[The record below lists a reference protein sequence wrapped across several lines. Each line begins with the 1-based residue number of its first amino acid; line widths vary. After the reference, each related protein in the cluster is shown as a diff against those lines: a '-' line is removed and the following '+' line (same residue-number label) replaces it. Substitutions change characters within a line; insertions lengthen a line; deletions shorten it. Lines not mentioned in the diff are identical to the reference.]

1 MPEVGGSVSAQG
13 QYRSVV
19 SDIGSGQA
27 LAVSAASSTI
37 DKVDYYL
44 DILSN
49 IGQAELD
56 SALESIESLGDFRP
70 GDIAFSYQVPDYSTL
85 IFSIPDEF
93 VAGGSGLLVDIPDTG
108 IFDIPL
114 TSLSPPAV
122 LGQEPGLT
130 SIQDV
135 PDPNSLPNIGA
146 PVAPNQPTI
155 TAPLAPAISLPAAPN
170 LTVPN
175 APTLRELSLPDYDIP
190 LLPEYDAP
198 TQGIAPELP
207 LLARTFS
214 EDDYK
219 YEPHR
224 VFKAKEE
231 MPDWRR
237 LIEALPVYFADRISD
252 REDFHARTYW
262 ASRGHELEDNI
273 LSAQITYRSDMT
285 RLLNAG
291 EARRGLIDEFLTH
304 RDLIHREVD
313 EIVKEWLQNFELDT
327 LGLARADF
335 EVTTAYTAAYIDL
348 YGSATALYNARVSAY
363 RAAITLYRN
372 ELQIALSKLNEWRVL
387 VEAEIVKT
395 DLNNQLASNFGV
407 NVEASTIAAQLYEAQ
422 VQALGAEISAF
433 QAEVESF
440 SLQAEVARTGLD
452 IYKGTVAGYIASLS
466 SFKAQFEA
474 FEAKARGIAAGN
486 ALEEA
491 QSRVGIANA
500 QAAGANSSAAS
511 LEMEIE
517 AEKLKLEA
525 RRLGSTFDNQKLK
538 NSLEAVNA
546 GIQKDQALLSI
557 SEWAAN
563 RAIPTIQNE
572 AVQDEARSAAKY
584 FEQASN
590 STFRASEQAFRAIA
604 ASAQAAAVAQEAAGR
619 SAASLANGAYS
630 ALSVSAGL
638 SGAGRISGSEGEVAR
653 ENRSIGDFLNYTDTV
668 QQVLSA

>member
-155 TAPLAPAISLPAAPN
+155 TAPLAPAISLPAAPK

-207 LLARTFS
+207 LLAPTFS
-214 EDDYK
+214 
-219 YEPHR
+219 
-224 VFKAKEE
+224 
-231 MPDWRR
+231 
-237 LIEALPVYFADRISD
+237 
-252 REDFHARTYW
+252 
-262 ASRGHELEDNI
+262 
-273 LSAQITYRSDMT
+273 
-285 RLLNAG
+285 
-291 EARRGLIDEFLTH
+291 
-304 RDLIHREVD
+304 
-313 EIVKEWLQNFELDT
+313 
-327 LGLARADF
+327 
-335 EVTTAYTAAYIDL
+335 
-348 YGSATALYNARVSAY
+348 
-363 RAAITLYRN
+363 
-372 ELQIALSKLNEWRVL
+372 
-387 VEAEIVKT
+387 
-395 DLNNQLASNFGV
+395 
-407 NVEASTIAAQLYEAQ
+407 
-422 VQALGAEISAF
+422 
-433 QAEVESF
+433 
-440 SLQAEVARTGLD
+440 
-452 IYKGTVAGYIASLS
+452 
-466 SFKAQFEA
+466 
-474 FEAKARGIAAGN
+474 
-486 ALEEA
+486 
-491 QSRVGIANA
+491 
-500 QAAGANSSAAS
+500 
-511 LEMEIE
+511 
-517 AEKLKLEA
+517 
-525 RRLGSTFDNQKLK
+525 
-538 NSLEAVNA
+538 
-546 GIQKDQALLSI
+546 
-557 SEWAAN
+557 
-563 RAIPTIQNE
+563 
-572 AVQDEARSAAKY
+572 
-584 FEQASN
+584 
-590 STFRASEQAFRAIA
+590 
-604 ASAQAAAVAQEAAGR
+604 
-619 SAASLANGAYS
+619 
-630 ALSVSAGL
+630 
-638 SGAGRISGSEGEVAR
+638 
-653 ENRSIGDFLNYTDTV
+653 
-668 QQVLSA
+668 